1 MSDSMIGRVL
11 GDRYEILEKIGTGG
25 MAIVYKARCTLLNR
39 NVAVKILRDEFQTD
53 QEFIARFNIEA
64 QAAASLSHTNIVS
77 IFDVGTEENL
87 HYIVMEYVPGITLK
101 DYIKENGA
109 IPWKTALDYALQ
121 ISAGIEHAHKQ
132 NIIHRDIKPHNIIMT
147 EDNVLKVTDFGI
159 ARALN
164 ANTITVCDNTM
175 GSVHYFSPEQARGGY
190 TDEKSDIYSLG
201 VVMYEMLTGHVPFEA
216 DSPVSVAL
224 MHIQEEPLPILIR
237 NPEVPTG
244 LADIVMKAMAK
255 EQIGRYESVT
265 ALIEALKGFKTGVLP
280 VKPEETDNGAT
291 RVVPVL
297 SGAGKR
303 IERKKKDAKKAPATK
318 EDKIAV
324 FAGIAVSFLI
334 VGLILLFV
342 LKPFANNER
351 IELMVPA
358 LVGKNIEEIQ
368 EQYKE
373 SEEFE
378 IVVVQQISDTEAEE
392 NEILSQEPKA
402 DKKISAEKGIK
413 QRIEVVVSSGVERLL
428 TPKVVGLD
436 VRQAEIDLKNAKLV
450 PNIIE
455 EESDE
460 PTDTVIRQYPLEG
473 KEIKVGEEVVLYVSS
488 GSAEKEPIALPNVVG
503 KSVSEAKN
511 ALKDFSSVS
520 VVYEYS
526 DSKENTIVKQS
537 PDAGEEIKQ
546 DVKITLTASK
556 GKAPVNDR
564 PNEPI
569 DTPNPPV
576 DAPAT
581 KNVSIKLP
589 TTSSDVEVLVKAD
602 GKQIYKEKV
611 ATSNGRVN
619 VPVSGTGK
627 VTVDIYFDGSLAA
640 TQSVSFDE

>member
-1 MSDSMIGRVL
+1 MSDNMIGRVL
-11 GDRYEILEKIGTGG
+11 GDRYEILEKIGSGG
-25 MAIVYKARCTLLNR
+25 MAVVYKARCTLLNR
-39 NVAVKILRDEFQTD
+39 FVAVKILRDEFETD
-53 QEFIARFNIEA
+53 QEFISRFNIEA

-77 IFDVGTEENL
+77 IFDVGTEGNL
-87 HYIVMEYVPGITLK
+87 HYIVMECVPGITLK

-109 IPWKTALDYALQ
+109 IPWETALDYALQ
-121 ISAGIEHAHKQ
+121 IASGIEHAHKQ
-132 NIIHRDIKPHNIIMT
+132 HIIHRDIKPHNIIMT
-147 EDNVLKVTDFGI
+147 EDGVLKVTDFGI

-201 VVMYEMLTGHVPFEA
+201 ILMYEMLTGHVPFEA

-237 NPEVPTG
+237 NPDVPAA
-244 LADIVMKAMAK
+244 LAEIVMKAMAK
-255 EQIGRYESVT
+255 EQISRYDSAT
-265 ALIEALKGFKTGVLP
+265 ALIEALKSFQSGVTP
-280 VKPEETDNGAT
+280 HKEADSDDGRT
-291 RVVPVL
+291 RVIPIVKDG
-297 SGAGKR
+297 SKR
-303 IERKKKDAKKAPATK
+303 PERRKPAKKESSTK

-324 FAGIAVSFLI
+324 LAGIAVSFLI

-342 LKPFANNER
+342 FKPFSNNGK
-351 IELMVPA
+351 IELTVPS

-378 IVVVQQISDTEAEE
+378 IVVVQQVSDAESKEDEIISQ
-392 NEILSQEPKA
+392 NPKA
-402 DKKISAEKGIK
+402 EKKLSAEKGVK
-413 QRIEVVVSSGVERLL
+413 QRIEVVVSSGVEKLL

-436 VRQAEIDLKNAKLV
+436 VRQAEINLKNAKLIPTV
-450 PNIIE
+450 IE

-488 GSAEKEPIALPNVVG
+488 GPAEEEPVALPDVVG
-503 KSVSEAKN
+503 KTVSAAKT
-511 ALKDFSSVS
+511 ALKGFESVS

-526 DSKENTIVKQS
+526 DSKENTIIKQS
-537 PDAGEEIKQ
+537 PKAGDEVKK

-556 GKAPVNDR
+556 GKAPVNDN
-564 PNEPI
+564 PGDDPK
-569 DTPNPPV
+569 PPV
-576 DAPAT
+576 SNPTST

-589 TTSSDVEVLVKAD
+589 SSATEVEVLVKAD
-602 GKQIYKEKV
+602 GAQIYKEKV
-611 ATSNGRVN
+611 ATSNGRIT
-619 VPVSGTGK
+619 VPVTGSGN
-627 VTVDIYFDGSLAA
+627 VSVEIFFDGSLVS
-640 TQSVSFDE
+640 TQTVSFDD

>member
-1 MSDSMIGRVL
+1 MSDNMIGRVL
-11 GDRYEILEKIGTGG
+11 GDRYEILEKIGSGG
-25 MAIVYKARCTLLNR
+25 MAVVYKARCTLLNR
-39 NVAVKILRDEFQTD
+39 FVAVKILRDEFETD
-53 QEFIARFNIEA
+53 QEFISRFNIEA

-77 IFDVGTEENL
+77 IFDVGTEGNL
-87 HYIVMEYVPGITLK
+87 HYIVMECVPGITLK

-109 IPWKTALDYALQ
+109 IPWETALDYALQ
-121 ISAGIEHAHKQ
+121 IASGIEHAHKQ

-147 EDNVLKVTDFGI
+147 EEGVLKVTDFGI

-201 VVMYEMLTGHVPFEA
+201 ILMYEMLTGHVPFEA

-237 NPEVPTG
+237 NPDVPAA
-244 LADIVMKAMAK
+244 LAEIVMKAMAK
-255 EQIGRYESVT
+255 EQIGRYDSAT
-265 ALIEALKGFKTGVLP
+265 ALIEALKSFQSGVAP
-280 VKPEETDNGAT
+280 QKETDQDDGRTRVIPIVKDGSKRPERRKPE
-291 RVVPVL
+291 
-297 SGAGKR
+297 
-303 IERKKKDAKKAPATK
+303 KKESSTK

-324 FAGIAVSFLI
+324 LAGIAVSFLI

-342 LKPFANNER
+342 FKPFSNNGKV
-351 IELMVPA
+351 ELTVPS

-378 IVVVQQISDTEAEE
+378 IVVVQQVSDSESKEDEIISQ
-392 NEILSQEPKA
+392 NPKA
-402 DKKISAEKGIK
+402 EKKLSAEKGVK
-413 QRIEVVVSSGVERLL
+413 QRIEVVVSSGVEKLL

-436 VRQAEIDLKNAKLV
+436 VRQAEINLKNAKLIPTV
-450 PNIIE
+450 IE

-488 GSAEKEPIALPNVVG
+488 GPAEEEPVALPDVVG
-503 KSVSEAKN
+503 KTVSAAKT
-511 ALKDFSSVS
+511 ALKDFESVS

-526 DSKENTIVKQS
+526 DSKENTIIKQS
-537 PDAGEEIKQ
+537 PKAGDEVKK

-556 GKAPVNDR
+556 GKAPVNDN
-564 PNEPI
+564 PVDDPE
-569 DTPNPPV
+569 PPV
-576 DAPAT
+576 SNPTST

-589 TTSSDVEVLVKAD
+589 SSATEVEVLVKAD
-602 GKQIYKEKV
+602 GTQIYKEKV
-611 ATSNGRVN
+611 ATSNGRIT
-619 VPVSGTGK
+619 VPVTGSGN
-627 VTVDIYFDGSLAA
+627 VSVEIFFDGSLVS
-640 TQSVSFDE
+640 TQTVSFDD

>member
-1 MSDSMIGRVL
+1 MNDNMIGRVL
-11 GDRYEILEKIGTGG
+11 GDRYEIIEKIGSGG
-25 MAIVYKARCTLLNR
+25 MANVYKARCTLLNR
-39 NVAVKILRDEFQTD
+39 YVAVKILRDEFETD
-53 QEFIARFNIEA
+53 EEFIARFNIEA

-77 IFDVGTEENL
+77 IFDVGTEGDL
-87 HYIVMEYVPGITLK
+87 HYIVMECVPGITLK

-121 ISAGIEHAHKQ
+121 IAAGIEHAHKQ
-132 NIIHRDIKPHNIIMT
+132 NIIHRDIKPHNIIMA
-147 EDNVLKVTDFGI
+147 EDDILKVTDFGI

-201 VVMYEMLTGHVPFEA
+201 VLMYEMLTGHVPFEA

-237 NPEVPTG
+237 NPEVPKE

-265 ALIEALKGFKTGVLP
+265 ALIEALKGFKGGVLP
-280 VKPEETDNGAT
+280 QKDDEQDAGTRIIPVVKGDI
-291 RVVPVL
+291 
-297 SGAGKR
+297 KR
-303 IERKKKDAKKAPATK
+303 TGRKKAKKKEPATK

-324 FAGIAVSFLI
+324 LAGIAVSFLI
-334 VGLILLFV
+334 VGLVLLFIF
-342 LKPFANNER
+342 KPFANSGK
-351 IELMVPA
+351 IELTIPS
-358 LVGKNIEEIQ
+358 LVGKNIEEVQ

-378 IVVVQQISDTEAEE
+378 IVIVQQVSDTEAEE
-392 NEILSQEPKA
+392 DEILSQEPKA
-402 DKKISAEKGIK
+402 DKKVSAEKGIK
-413 QRIEVVVSSGVERLL
+413 QRIEVVVSSGIERLL

-473 KEIKVGEEVVLYVSS
+473 KEIKVGGEVVLYVSS
-488 GSAEKEPIALPNVVG
+488 GPAEEEPIAVPDVLG
-503 KSVSEAKN
+503 KTVSAAKT

-526 DSKENTIVKQS
+526 DSKENTIIKQT
-537 PDAGEEIKQ
+537 PDAGEEVKK

-556 GKAPVNDR
+556 GKAPVTEVPD
-564 PNEPI
+564 EP
-569 DTPNPPV
+569 TPSV
-576 DAPAT
+576 GKAET

-589 TTSSDVEVLVKAD
+589 STAAEVEVLVKAD
-602 GKQIYKEKV
+602 GVQIYKEKV
-611 ATSNGRVN
+611 ATSTGRIT
-619 VPVSGTGK
+619 VPVTGNGT
-627 VTVDIYFDGSLAA
+627 VSVDIYFDGSLVS
-640 TQSVSFDE
+640 TQTVSFDE